1 MFKNIDNIIRRLAGE
16 KDALMTGKNGKQK
29 AKDFA
34 EVTTNIDLIDKQLAL
49 LPKEMFLD
57 LTKTVLDPCT
67 GDGRYLM
74 RYLYYRL
81 PAIKTADDLI
91 QAINT
96 LHGIEL
102 QSDNVTRAKNNL
114 YHLTVQIAKNLGVCM
129 NDEQVHKILNNNIRQ
144 GDFLR

>member
-1 MFKNIDNIIRRLAGE
+1 
-16 KDALMTGKNGKQK
+16 MTGKNGKQK

-57 LTKTVLDPCT
+57 LTKTVLDHCT

>member
-1 MFKNIDNIIRRLAGE
+1 MFKNIDNTIRRLAGE
-16 KDALMTGKNGKQK
+16 KDALMTGKHGKQK
-29 AKDFA
+29 ARDFA
-34 EVTTNIDLIDKQLAL
+34 EVTTSIDLIDQQFAL
-49 LPKEMFLD
+49 LPKEIFLD

-129 NDEQVHKILNNNIRQ
+129 NDEQVHKILNNNIKQ